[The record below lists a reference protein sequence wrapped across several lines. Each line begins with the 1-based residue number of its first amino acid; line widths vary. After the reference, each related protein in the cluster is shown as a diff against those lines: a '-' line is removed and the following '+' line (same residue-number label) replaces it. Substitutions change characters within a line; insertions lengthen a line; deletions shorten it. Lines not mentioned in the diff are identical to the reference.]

1 MEKSRIS
8 LIAAIGEKTRAIGRG
23 GRLLWRI
30 PEDMQR
36 FKKTT
41 TGHPVIMGR
50 KTWESIPEKFRPLP
64 GRTNIVVT
72 RQKDHVARG
81 AAVVSS
87 LDAALAAAA
96 SAAGSE
102 EILIVGGGELYRE
115 ALPFADRLY
124 LTLVDDDAEG
134 DTFFP
139 LYEIEFEKILSDE
152 SREWQS
158 LHYRFVTLER

>member
-1 MEKSRIS
+1 M
-8 LIAAIGEKTRAIGRG
+8 IAAIGEKTRAIGRG

-36 FKKTT
+36 FKETT

-72 RQKDHVARG
+72 RQAGYEATSAIVTDSLESAR
-81 AAVVSS
+81 
-87 LDAALAAAA
+87 AAAA
-96 SAAGSE
+96 RAEGAD
-102 EILIVGGGELYRE
+102 EIFIAGGGELYRE
-115 ALPFADRLY
+115 ALPLADRLY
-124 LTLVDDDAEG
+124 LTLIDDGVEG

-139 LYEIEFEKILSDE
+139 AYETEFTKILNDE
-152 SREWQS
+152 SYDFS
-158 LHYRFVTLER
+158 GLKYRFVNLER